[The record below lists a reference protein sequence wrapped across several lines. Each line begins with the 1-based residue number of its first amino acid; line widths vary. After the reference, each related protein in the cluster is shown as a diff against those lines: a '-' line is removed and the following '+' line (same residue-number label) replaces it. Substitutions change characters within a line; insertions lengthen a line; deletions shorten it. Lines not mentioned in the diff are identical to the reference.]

1 MFDRDR
7 FIADCAD
14 AVAADPSHKA
24 VREVVARAV
33 STPASVLTGLGAP
46 TRAGVQVLYR
56 APNLT
61 IANVVWAP
69 RMSVFPHNHNM
80 WAVIGVYS
88 GREDNIFWRRT
99 HATDERQ
106 IEAAGARSLCEG
118 DAEPLGPDIV
128 HSVLNPIDR
137 LTAAIHIYGGDFV
150 AAERSEWDAETLR
163 EQPFDFQAARRNFEA
178 ANEAIVRMAG

>member
-1 MFDRDR
+1 MFDHDR
-7 FIADCAD
+7 FIVECSE

-33 STPASVLTGLGAP
+33 RAPSDVLRGLGAP
-46 TRAGVQVLYR
+46 TRSGVEVLYR
-56 APNLT
+56 SPKLT
-61 IANVVWAP
+61 VLNVIWAP

-99 HATDERQ
+99 SALDERQ
-106 IEAAGARSLCEG
+106 IEAAGARSLCPG
-118 DAEPLGPDIV
+118 DTEPLGADIV

-137 LTAAIHIYGGDFV
+137 LTAAIHVYGGDFV
-150 AAERSEWDAETLR
+150 AMERSEWDAETLR
-163 EQPFDFQAARRNFEA
+163 EQPYDFESTRRTFEA
-178 ANEAIVRMAG
+178 ANESLVRALR